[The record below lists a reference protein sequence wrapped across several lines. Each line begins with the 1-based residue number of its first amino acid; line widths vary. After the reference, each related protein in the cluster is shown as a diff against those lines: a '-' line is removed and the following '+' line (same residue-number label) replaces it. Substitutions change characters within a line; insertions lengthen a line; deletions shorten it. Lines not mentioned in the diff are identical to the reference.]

1 MMTATCVSPPA
12 AAAATRMV
20 PTAFALNG
28 RGVVVGSIYNQKNK
42 TKTAVN
48 FHPRPRPRHVTTI
61 TRALPGVE
69 SPWSPTGED
78 METVVDELAA
88 RAAAA
93 AFYGDGDGDARVF
106 IGVVGSPGSGKS
118 TLAAEVC
125 ARLNAAAGEDV
136 AVARSG
142 STPHSRVLVAQLIKK
157 RATPSARASHRVYTH
172 QLFMRSRHR
181 FRARGRNTE
190 QTQRLVE

>member
-1 MMTATCVSPPA
+1 MMTATCISPA
-12 AAAATRMV
+12 AAATKIV
-20 PTAFALNG
+20 PTASSSNG
-28 RGVVVGSIYNQKNK
+28 RGVVVGAIHHHQKNK
-42 TKTAVN
+42 TKTAVD
-48 FHPRPRPRHVTTI
+48 FHPRHRPRRVTPTTTV

-78 METVVDELAA
+78 METVVDELTA

-93 AFYGDGDGDARVF
+93 AFYGDGDGAARVF

-125 ARLNAAAGEDV
+125 ARLNAAAGEDI

-142 STPHSRVLVAQLIKK
+142 STPHSRILVAQLIKK
-157 RATPSARASHRVYTH
+157 RASPSAHASHRVHAHARFT
-172 QLFMRSRHR
+172 RSRHW
-181 FRARGRNTE
+181 FGARE
-190 QTQRLVE
+190 